1 MAWAATAVAVGSTV
15 AGAAGGISG
24 ANASKRAGKNARK
37 QAKLAAAAALAESQK
52 AQTLNTQQYDQNRI
66 AQAAINEQNKA
77 YLAPYRDAGIAG
89 QNQLLTLMGLQGG
102 NAGAA
107 DYGRYAKDF
116 QMSDFQQDPGY
127 AFRLAEG
134 MKAMNA
140 TAAARGGLMSGGALK
155 AGQQYGQD
163 MGSQEYQNA
172 YQRYQTNR
180 ANQLT
185 PLGALT
191 SAGQNAAQ
199 NTSATNALYGGQM
212 GDASRGY
219 ANTQNEIS
227 MGGQARASGY
237 LTGGQQAAAAGA
249 MGAQNSMNQGFSN
262 AGSSLQNALLMNRLF
277 PSSGGG
283 GGSPFSGGFGAAMSP
298 ALTNVNQFMP
308 SYMQNRGGTGYFGTG
323 GQ

>member
-1 MAWAATAVAVGSTV
+1 MPDFTSGAAGAGAVGQV
-15 AGAAGGISG
+15 IGGISG
-24 ANASKRAGKNARK
+24 ANSSKRAGKNAKK

-52 AQTLNTQQYDQNRI
+52 AQALNTQYYDQNRI
-66 AQAAINEQNKA
+66 AQAQINEQNKA
-77 YLAPYRDAGIAG
+77 YMAPYRDAGIAG

-102 NAGAA
+102 NTGAA

-127 AFRLAEG
+127 AFRMSEG
-134 MKAMNA
+134 LKAMNA
-140 TAAARGGLMSGGALK
+140 AAAARGGLMSGGALK

-185 PLGALT
+185 PLGALAG
-191 SAGQNAAQ
+191 AGQNAAQ

-212 GDASRGY
+212 GANSQNY

-227 MGGQARASGY
+227 MGGQQRASGY
-237 LTGGQQAAAAGA
+237 LTGGQQAAAAGN
-249 MGAQNSMNQGFSN
+249 MGAQNAMNTGFSN

-283 GGSPFSGGFGAAMSP
+283 GNPFGNLFNKP
-298 ALTNVNQFMP
+298 T
-308 SYMQNRGGTGYFGTG
+308 TG
-323 GQ
+323 GVIGATQPGLGQSLYS